1 MNNNITNT
9 GIFLK
14 QSAVSLRSKFSDFT
28 GKGGQTQ
35 IPFRTVLLNA
45 NAILWSASRALSPGD
60 LSTPAAPNPVD
71 NLEAVAWQ
79 PQPGRATGCRSF
91 FEQGKLPHPG
101 CALSARATITAE
113 GSPTPL
119 SNSTSVAPPCF
130 SSAGRGTLSDR
141 AHCCARAYRWPRT
154 ATESQT
160 RWAAAPAG
168 GSL

>member
-45 NAILWSASRALSPGD
+45 NAILCSASRALSPRD

-79 PQPGRATGCRSF
+79 PQPGRATGSRSF
-91 FEQGKLPHPG
+91 FEQGKLPRRG
-101 CALSARATITAE
+101 AR
-113 GSPTPL
+113 
-119 SNSTSVAPPCF
+119 
-130 SSAGRGTLSDR
+130 
-141 AHCCARAYRWPRT
+141 
-154 ATESQT
+154 
-160 RWAAAPAG
+160 
-168 GSL
+168 